1 MGLVSKL
8 VLLHFIS
15 EIICMCSVEFFF
27 FLIQIRKPQ
36 NFSMIEVPFNFFNSI
51 PAVL

>member
-15 EIICMCSVEFFF
+15 EVICMRSVDIF
-27 FLIQIRKPQ
+27 FLIQISKPQ
-36 NFSMIEVPFNFFNSI
+36 TFSMIKVPFNFFNSI
-51 PAVL
+51 PTVL

>member
-15 EIICMCSVEFFF
+15 EVICMCSVDFFF
-27 FLIQIRKPQ
+27 FFDPNKQTT
-36 NFSMIEVPFNFFNSI
+36 NFFNDKSPIYFFNSI
-51 PAVL
+51 PTVL